1 MQTQVKMVSDRPRG
15 DWENFPLRV
24 RLGEREFRFSLEHP
38 VASDWHAAI
47 EEVGK
52 KRMSCEFSFFSS
64 QEGFVFERIHE
75 MLNAYIPDLSV
86 KVDPLLRE
94 FIKNAEKQ
102 NVLHLAAEVGLI
114 PNSESPL
121 AMEVMGRILQEKVI
135 LPDGTPLLYNDPG
148 LQVVITMEAKEN
160 ELYVHVKNRGEL
172 PSQKQ
177 HLIARK
183 IELGKRIAH
192 FDLRQE
198 FEMKTY
204 MECKDEIEAMLAYEY
219 DPRERKELWPQAFDE
234 DFDEYW
240 MISPY
245 FLLIGSGTHTSF
257 FPYYAT
263 VHGQLRVVQKQRYHV
278 EEGAYSAGMGYIQS
292 AFIIESNRSLYGTAG
307 EILVPYEKEKEVV
320 SGFIIGFPKIDI
332 VFPVS

>member
-1 MQTQVKMVSDRPRG
+1 MKTGVTILSERPQG
-15 DWENFPLRV
+15 NWENFPLQV
-24 RLGEREFRFSLEHP
+24 RCQDKTFYFSLANPSSSEWLP
-38 VASDWHAAI
+38 TITD
-47 EEVGK
+47 VGK
-52 KRMSCEFSFFSS
+52 KRQSCEFRFFSS
-64 QEGFVFERIHE
+64 QEGFVFERLHE

-102 NVLHLAAEVGLI
+102 NALHLAAEVGLI
-114 PNSESPL
+114 PDSESPL
-121 AMEVMGRILQEKVI
+121 SMDIMGRILQEKVV
-135 LPDGTPLLYNDPG
+135 LPDGTPLLYTDEN
-148 LQVVITMEAKEN
+148 LQVVITMRCENN
-160 ELYVHVKNRGEL
+160 ELHIHVRNRGILEK
-172 PSQKQ
+172 SKQ
-177 HLIARK
+177 DIIAKK
-183 IELGKRIAH
+183 IELGKRLAR

-204 MECKDEIEAMLAYEY
+204 PLCKEEIEHLLSYEY
-219 DPRERKELWPQAFDE
+219 TPSEREKLWPFAFEE

-263 VHGQLRVVQKQRYHV
+263 VHGQLRIVQKQLYHI
-278 EEGAYSAGMGYIQS
+278 EEGKYSAGMGYIQS

-307 EILVPYEKEKEVV
+307 DIFTPYQQDDEVV
-320 SGFIIGFPKIDI
+320 SGFVIGFPSLDI
-332 VFPVS
+332 VFSV